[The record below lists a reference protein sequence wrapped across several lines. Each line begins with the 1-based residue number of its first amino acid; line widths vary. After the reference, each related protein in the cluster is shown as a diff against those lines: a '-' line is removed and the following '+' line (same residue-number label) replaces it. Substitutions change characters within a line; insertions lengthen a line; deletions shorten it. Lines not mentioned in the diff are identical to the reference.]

1 MSEKPLN
8 VALIGTAFMGKAH
21 SNGWRNV
28 HATFD
33 TRPIRMHTL
42 VGTNPE
48 TTEANAKQYGW
59 AHASTDWQAVVNDPD
74 IDIVD
79 ICTPGY
85 LHAEM
90 GLAAL
95 KAGKNVIVEKPL
107 ANTLDEA
114 QEMVAEAQS
123 AARNAQKSMVAFNY
137 RRVPALALAAKIIAE
152 GSLGAVRQIRAAYLQ
167 DWLADPDFGMTWR
180 LRKDTAGS
188 GALGDLGSHV
198 IDQLRFLTGAEITTA
213 SARLATF
220 VTERTNDQGDKE
232 PVTVD
237 DAAWATLTL
246 AGGHVAEG
254 AIASVEVTRMAT
266 GVKNGLTL
274 EIFGEKGALRFELE
288 RFNELQF
295 FTTEDDKE
303 TQGFHCILV
312 TEGEHPYLSAWWPP
326 GHVIG
331 WAETFT
337 AEFADFLA
345 TIGTQGEASP
355 SFLDGLK
362 VQQVL
367 AAIERSASEDS
378 RAVAIQE

>member
-1 MSEKPLN
+1 M
-8 VALIGTAFMGKAH
+8 
-21 SNGWRNV
+21 
-28 HATFD
+28 
-33 TRPIRMHTL
+33 
-42 VGTNPE
+42 
-48 TTEANAKQYGW
+48 
-59 AHASTDWQAVVNDPD
+59 
-74 IDIVD
+74 
-79 ICTPGY
+79 
-85 LHAEM
+85 
-90 GLAAL
+90 
-95 KAGKNVIVEKPL
+95 
-107 ANTLDEA
+107 
-114 QEMVAEAQS
+114 
-123 AARNAQKSMVAFNY
+123 
-137 RRVPALALAAKIIAE
+137 
-152 GSLGAVRQIRAAYLQ
+152 
-167 DWLADPDFGMTWR
+167 
-180 LRKDTAGS
+180 
-188 GALGDLGSHV
+188 
-198 IDQLRFLTGAEITTA
+198 
-213 SARLATF
+213 
-220 VTERTNDQGDKE
+220 
-232 PVTVD
+232 D

-266 GVKNGLTL
+266 GAKNGLTL

-295 FTTEDDKE
+295 FTTEDDTE
-303 TQGFHCILV
+303 TQGFHRILV

>member
-1 MSEKPLN
+1 
-8 VALIGTAFMGKAH
+8 MGKAH

-28 HATFD
+28 HAAFD

-95 KAGKNVIVEKPL
+95 KSGKNVIVEKPL

-123 AARNAQKSMVAFNY
+123 AARNGQKSMVAFNY

-152 GSLGAVRQIRAAYLQ
+152 GSLGAVRQVRAAYLQ

-220 VTERTNDQGDKE
+220 VTERTNDHGDKE

-266 GVKNGLTL
+266 GAKNGLTL
-274 EIFGEKGALRFELE
+274 EIFGEMGALRFELE

-295 FTTEDDKE
+295 FTTEDDTE
-303 TQGFHCILV
+303 TQGFHRILV